1 MDVFEAIYTRRSIRK
16 FLDVPI
22 EFDKLV
28 EVIKAGSY
36 APCAGD
42 LQNWR
47 FIVVTNTAVIR
58 EMYHH
63 TLEQD
68 AFMTASAAVI
78 VVAEIDTAEK
88 FYGMRGKRLYA
99 VQNCAAAIEN
109 MLLAAHGL
117 GLGAVWIGAF
127 DENRINDMFKI
138 PSTARAQAVVLLGY
152 PDEKPQARRMKDP
165 WFLINFNRY
174 GLKYEHP
181 HLITYDLSEEWPRHR
196 DSLARLTGHVAR
208 QTARKMGVEEKPGG
222 NGTADGV
229 DDGSLA
235 AKSRTFL
242 KSTGNDTKQQLSGLL
257 KKLKKEP
264 KKGAKKQK
272 RK

>member
-1 MDVFEAIYTRRSIRK
+1 MDVFEAIYTRRSIRR

-28 EVIKAGSY
+28 EVIRAGSY

-47 FIVVTNTAVIR
+47 FIVVTDTATIR

-68 AFMTASAAVI
+68 AFMTASAAII
-78 VVAEIDTAEK
+78 VVAEIETAEK

-99 VQNCAAAIEN
+99 IQNCAAAIEN
-109 MLLAAHGL
+109 IL
-117 GLGAVWIGAF
+117 
-127 DENRINDMFKI
+127 
-138 PSTARAQAVVLLGY
+138 SSARAQAIVLLGY
-152 PDEKPQARRMKDP
+152 PDEKPTERRMKDP
-165 WFLINFNRY
+165 WFLINFNKY

-181 HLITYDLSEEWPRHR
+181 HLITYDLSEEWTRHR
-196 DSLARLTGHVAR
+196 DNLARFAGHVAR
-208 QTARKMGVEEKPGG
+208 QTARKMGVEEKQDAAGKDG
-222 NGTADGV
+222 KNGTGENGA
-229 DDGSLA
+229 DGSLA
-235 AKSRTFL
+235 AKSKALL
-242 KSTGNDTKQQLSGLL
+242 KGASADTKQQLSGFL

-264 KKGAKKQK
+264 KKRK